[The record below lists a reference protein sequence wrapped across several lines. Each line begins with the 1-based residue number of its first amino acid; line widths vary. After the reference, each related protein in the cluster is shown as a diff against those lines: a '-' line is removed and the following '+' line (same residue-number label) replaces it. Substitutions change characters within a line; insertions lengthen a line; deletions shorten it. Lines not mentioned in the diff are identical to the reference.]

1 MAARTTQQ
9 ECGWHVRSKCS
20 WLHIYVKKGRAWE
33 VMNHRVRPCSEAIS
47 SPTASGP
54 INDGYMHWFR
64 QNLHNIVCCKYRT
77 FESINYPR
85 DARAETV
92 HAVDPINPRDL
103 RTLKV
108 SRYRFRTCTHS
119 AHADNS
125 VTFCMLDAWCFCCRL
140 SSDERWRT
148 NDMHIYLSM
157 FHTLHACP
165 FNSSACVPML
175 MHACLY
181 DGDLYCMAAST
192 TQRGWGWH
200 VRS

>member
-1 MAARTTQQ
+1 MCIFPAWSQTRYIGTKLATPDIYCMAARTTQR

-20 WLHIYVKKGRAWE
+20 WVHIYVRKGHAWE

-92 HAVDPINPRDL
+92 HASYIVTNMYSNLQHGMDPSTPRDWAHWKY
-103 RTLKV
+103 RG
-108 SRYRFRTCTHS
+108 RFRT
-119 AHADNS
+119 
-125 VTFCMLDAWCFCCRL
+125 FIRQCF
-140 SSDERWRT
+140 
-148 NDMHIYLSM
+148 
-157 FHTLHACP
+157 
-165 FNSSACVPML
+165 
-175 MHACLY
+175 
-181 DGDLYCMAAST
+181 
-192 TQRGWGWH
+192 
-200 VRS
+200 